1 MSSYQQVDV
10 HILNKATGEP
20 VPGVMVRVYDETGK
34 VFYSDSMTDADGKA
48 GFLLWTRTYTLRF
61 YKFQVRFTQP
71 QVIEV
76 LEGEGGTPV
85 QNAFNA
91 YAETVDREPS
101 PDPLLCRASG
111 FFRDITGAPHRFLDI
126 IFIGEFAPILL
137 DGSGVLSERRMIR
150 TDKNGWACV
159 DLIRCARYSATVEGY
174 EDQVRKINVPD
185 APSVSLPELLFPTAA
200 SVSFDLPSPWT
211 LSVGSTQ
218 ALVPSVLTSTGVPLD
233 GAANADVLYETEDPS
248 IATVQLLDATTLQ
261 LTPVSAGST
270 KLLVKRRDTSIIN
283 IPFSLEL
290 EGSGGAVVV
299 S

>member
-10 HILNKATGEP
+10 FVLNKTTGAP
-20 VPGVMVRVYDETGK
+20 FPGVMVRVYDEEGK
-34 VFYSDSMTDADGKA
+34 VFYSDAQTDADGKA

-61 YKFQVRFTQP
+61 YKFQVRFSQP
-71 QVIEV
+71 QIIEV

-91 YAETVDREPS
+91 YAETVDSDPS

-111 FFRDITGAPHRFLDI
+111 YFRDITGAPHRYLDI
-126 IFIGEFAPILL
+126 IFIGQFAPILL

-150 TDKNGWACV
+150 TDKSGRACV
-159 DLIRCARYSATVEGY
+159 DLIRCAMYSATVQGY
-174 EDQVRKINVPD
+174 EDQVRKIYVPD
-185 APSVSLPELLFPTAA
+185 APSVSLPELLFPMAA

-218 ALVPSVLTSTGVPLD
+218 ALVPSILTSTGIPLS
-233 GAANADVLYETEDPS
+233 GVANADVMYETEDPS
-248 IATVQLLDATTLQ
+248 IATVQVLDGTTLQ
-261 LTPVSAGST
+261 LTPISSGST
-270 KLLVKRRDTSIIN
+270 KLLVKRRDTSVIN
-283 IPFSLEL
+283 IPFTSEL
-290 EGSGGAVVV
+290 DGSGAAIVV